1 MFQAVIIPLF
11 FIFSFFWGPEQSVVV
26 MLRKVIRYCTL
37 LSWRKQN
44 TGIISKYVLI
54 NHKRAHCVYYIIR
67 KYMESK
73 LVSIAI
79 NALQFTT
86 LQQLLYDN
94 SCFLQKDKGMTA
106 VGIMQLG
113 KKLCILDTY
122 TATTT
127 VLIIARLHYTC

>member
-1 MFQAVIIPLF
+1 
-11 FIFSFFWGPEQSVVV
+11 
-26 MLRKVIRYCTL
+26 
-37 LSWRKQN
+37 
-44 TGIISKYVLI
+44 
-54 NHKRAHCVYYIIR
+54 
-67 KYMESK
+67 MESK
-73 LVSIAI
+73 LVSSIAI

-94 SCFLQKDKGMTA
+94 SCFLQKEDKGMTA

-122 TATTT
+122 TAT

>member
-1 MFQAVIIPLF
+1 
-11 FIFSFFWGPEQSVVV
+11 
-26 MLRKVIRYCTL
+26 
-37 LSWRKQN
+37 
-44 TGIISKYVLI
+44 
-54 NHKRAHCVYYIIR
+54 
-67 KYMESK
+67 MESK

-94 SCFLQKDKGMTA
+94 SCFLQRNKGMTA

-122 TATTT
+122 TTT
-127 VLIIARLHYTC
+127 VLIIARLDYTY

>member
-1 MFQAVIIPLF
+1 
-11 FIFSFFWGPEQSVVV
+11 
-26 MLRKVIRYCTL
+26 
-37 LSWRKQN
+37 
-44 TGIISKYVLI
+44 
-54 NHKRAHCVYYIIR
+54 
-67 KYMESK
+67 MESK

-127 VLIIARLHYTC
+127 TVLITVFPSLKP

>member
-1 MFQAVIIPLF
+1 
-11 FIFSFFWGPEQSVVV
+11 
-26 MLRKVIRYCTL
+26 
-37 LSWRKQN
+37 
-44 TGIISKYVLI
+44 
-54 NHKRAHCVYYIIR
+54 
-67 KYMESK
+67 MESK
-73 LVSIAI
+73 LVSSIAI

-113 KKLCILDTY
+113 KKLCILYTY
-122 TATTT
+122 TAATTT

>member
-1 MFQAVIIPLF
+1 
-11 FIFSFFWGPEQSVVV
+11 
-26 MLRKVIRYCTL
+26 
-37 LSWRKQN
+37 
-44 TGIISKYVLI
+44 
-54 NHKRAHCVYYIIR
+54 
-67 KYMESK
+67 MESK
-73 LVSIAI
+73 LVSSIAI

-94 SCFLQKDKGMTA
+94 SCFLQRNKGMTA

-127 VLIIARLHYTC
+127 TVLIIARLHYTC

>member
-1 MFQAVIIPLF
+1 
-11 FIFSFFWGPEQSVVV
+11 
-26 MLRKVIRYCTL
+26 
-37 LSWRKQN
+37 
-44 TGIISKYVLI
+44 
-54 NHKRAHCVYYIIR
+54 
-67 KYMESK
+67 MESK
-73 LVSIAI
+73 LVSSIAI

-94 SCFLQKDKGMTA
+94 SCFLQRNKGMTA

-122 TATTT
+122 TTTTT

>member
-1 MFQAVIIPLF
+1 
-11 FIFSFFWGPEQSVVV
+11 
-26 MLRKVIRYCTL
+26 MLRKVIRYSTL

-54 NHKRAHCVYYIIR
+54 NHREAHYIIR

-73 LVSIAI
+73 LVSSIAI

-113 KKLCILDTY
+113 KKLCILDT
-122 TATTT
+122 
-127 VLIIARLHYTC
+127 

>member
-1 MFQAVIIPLF
+1 
-11 FIFSFFWGPEQSVVV
+11 

-37 LSWRKQN
+37 LSWGKQN

-54 NHKRAHCVYYIIR
+54 NHREAHYIIR

-73 LVSIAI
+73 LVSSIAI

-94 SCFLQKDKGMTA
+94 SCFLQKEDKGMTA

-122 TATTT
+122 TTT
-127 VLIIARLHYTC
+127 VLIIARLHYT

>member
-1 MFQAVIIPLF
+1 
-11 FIFSFFWGPEQSVVV
+11 

-54 NHKRAHCVYYIIR
+54 NHREAHYIIR

-73 LVSIAI
+73 LVSSIAI

-122 TATTT
+122 TAT